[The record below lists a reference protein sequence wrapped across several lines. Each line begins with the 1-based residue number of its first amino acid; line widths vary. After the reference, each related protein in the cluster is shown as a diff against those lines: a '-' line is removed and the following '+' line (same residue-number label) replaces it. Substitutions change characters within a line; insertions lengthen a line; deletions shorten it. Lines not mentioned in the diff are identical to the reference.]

1 MVKTTAGV
9 ALALAAFLLPVCAA
23 AQSTPA
29 AAPTTAPAASP
40 DNAWHATLSPYL
52 WLPGISGTLSLKHPA
67 LAPGGGPGTGFANIN
82 IATGPNN
89 YLSFVNSGGLVAA
102 EVSKGAFDIGADLLF
117 LNLSHT
123 GSANVTITGPLGNV
137 EIPVTSAVG
146 WHMNQTLWELTPGMT
161 LAHGPA
167 GSIGAFVG
175 VRSLSMTAAANWTF
189 TGPIDLVP
197 LSDQASGNVTLTD
210 FIGGVRGKLALGD
223 KWFAPYY
230 VDFGSGT
237 SNSTYQYFAGVGY
250 AQHWGNLV
258 LFYRDLGYNQ
268 TNADARLQNISLGGL
283 GLGVTFNL

>member
-1 MVKTTAGV
+1 MKKATVGG
-9 ALALAAFLLPVCAA
+9 ALALAAFLIPLCAA

-29 AAPTTAPAASP
+29 SAPSPAATP
-40 DNAWHATLSPYL
+40 DNAWHTTISPYI

-67 LAPGGGPGTGFANIN
+67 LTPGGGFANVN
-82 IATGPNN
+82 IATGPSN
-89 YLSFVNSGGLVAA
+89 YLSFINSGGLVAA
-102 EVSKGAFDIGADLLF
+102 DVSKGAFDIGADLLF

-146 WHMNQTLWELTPGMT
+146 WHMNQTLWEITPGVT
-161 LAHGPA
+161 IARGSG

-175 VRSLSMTAAANWTF
+175 VRSLSMTASANWTF

-197 LSDQASGNVTLTD
+197 LSDQAGGNATLTD
-210 FIGGVRGKLALGD
+210 FIGGVRGKLNLGD

-250 AQHWGNLV
+250 AQKWGNYV

-283 GLGVTFNL
+283 GFGVTFNL